1 MNIMEELKK
10 VLKQR
15 GISKT
20 VDLNTNFKDLGLDSL
35 DLMDLVILAEEK
47 LSIRI
52 PDDKLTE
59 IKTVND
65 LVKIIDDLK
74 K

>member
-59 IKTVND
+59 IKTLND
-65 LVKIIDDLK
+65 LVKIIDNLK

>member
-47 LSIRI
+47 LLIRI

>member
-1 MNIMEELKK
+1 MNIMEELQK

-15 GISKT
+15 GINKT